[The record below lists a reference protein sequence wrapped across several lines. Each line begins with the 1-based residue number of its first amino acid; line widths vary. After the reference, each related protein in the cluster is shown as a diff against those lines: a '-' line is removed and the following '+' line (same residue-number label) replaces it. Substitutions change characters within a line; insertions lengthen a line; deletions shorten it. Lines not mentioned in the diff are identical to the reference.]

1 MPSVKEQTAIDSTK
15 KSYVRLGTEIVGM
28 LSIAASLIF
37 VGVQLQQDR
46 LIAQAEQFQ
55 GRTEITSENFRT
67 FLEGHDVLGIRVKA
81 RSGAELT
88 EVEEEVRQ
96 TVLDLAHLAYQNQF
110 FQHQLGLMD
119 DDTWSAT
126 RGNLTRD
133 MQRLPGFGGS
143 VRLPNPSYIELLD
156 EIAKEIST
164 TIPE

>member
-1 MPSVKEQTAIDSTK
+1 MGI
-15 KSYVRLGTEIVGM
+15 EIAGM
-28 LSIAASLIF
+28 FSIAASLIF

-46 LIAQAEQFQ
+46 LIALAQQFQ

-88 EVEEEVRQ
+88 EVEEEVTQ
-96 TVLDLAHLAYQNQF
+96 TVLNLAHLAYQNQL

-133 MQRLPGFGGS
+133 MQRIPGFREN
-143 VRLPNPSYIELLD
+143 VRLRSHAYLELLD